1 MNRLLCCYKPN
12 HKTNSIHIIQDA
24 FKELQ
29 NVINESCDS
38 KNYGH
43 IYMIKEREFVN
54 ANLNVY
60 KIGKSTKIVNRMPSY
75 PKNSLI
81 YFIVYVPYDVHK
93 IEKILISECDK
104 NFIQRQDIGREYYEC
119 NLQSIMHLLNE
130 FQKQL
135 YNV

>member
-12 HKTNSIHIIQDA
+12 HKTNSIHIIKDA

-60 KIGKSTKIVNRMPSY
+60 KIGK
-75 PKNSLI
+75 
-81 YFIVYVPYDVHK
+81 
-93 IEKILISECDK
+93 
-104 NFIQRQDIGREYYEC
+104 
-119 NLQSIMHLLNE
+119 
-130 FQKQL
+130 
-135 YNV
+135 